1 MPNTPALVAKQ
12 YAINQVYKKYAGK
25 GHVIIAAAKQ
35 NNVPELKLLM
45 CD

>member
-12 YAINQVYKKYAGK
+12 YA